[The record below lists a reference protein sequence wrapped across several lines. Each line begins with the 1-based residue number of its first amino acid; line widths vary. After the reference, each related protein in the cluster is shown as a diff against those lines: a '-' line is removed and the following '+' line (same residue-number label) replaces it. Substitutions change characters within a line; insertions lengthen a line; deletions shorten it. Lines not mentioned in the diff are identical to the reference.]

1 MKLTKR
7 LQSVVSADLLQ
18 GDRLV
23 AGRLMTDGKQ

>member
-18 GDRLV
+18 SDRLV